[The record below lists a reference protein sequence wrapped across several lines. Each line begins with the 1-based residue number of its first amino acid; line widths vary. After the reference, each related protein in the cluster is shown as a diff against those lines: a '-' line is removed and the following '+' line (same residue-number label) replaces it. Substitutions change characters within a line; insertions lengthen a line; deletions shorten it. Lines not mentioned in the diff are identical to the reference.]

1 MEFHEERLGV
11 CFKFVGLQTHLDELG
26 SKFVVVVGVHPRP
39 STKFGHCR
47 FHFPD
52 HPCIIY
58 IYMSSS
64 ISKLEHRS
72 SDVSFCFY
80 RYVIDPALRFLR
92 NWISP
97 SSGKP
102 MRTCRT
108 QASEWQT
115 SLLQA
120 TDSAGTFKNRT
131 WQDDPQLDNNVWSLT
146 RAFLGSPFCRAP
158 SGELGESW
166 PAVWSTQ
173 PVESNLT
180 AWFSRLP
187 KNIPKTSNDL
197 HRFTYH

>member
-1 MEFHEERLGV
+1 M
-11 CFKFVGLQTHLDELG
+11 
-26 SKFVVVVGVHPRP
+26 
-39 STKFGHCR
+39 
-47 FHFPD
+47 
-52 HPCIIY
+52 
-58 IYMSSS
+58 
-64 ISKLEHRS
+64 SKLEHRS
-72 SDVSFCFY
+72 SDASFCFY

-115 SLLQA
+115 SVLQA

-131 WQDDPQLDNNVWSLT
+131 WQDDPQSDNNVWSLT
-146 RAFLGSPFCRAP
+146 RTFLGSPFGWAP

-187 KNIPKTSNDL
+187 LHPKNLK
-197 HRFTYH
+197 RFTSIYISLKILSNWGEGWKYCHCDFPHTNHLILCLDLWNHKSCSKPPTRLYFRLLTID